1 MLSVLMIGAMRHGGF
16 LSWDDDLDIA
26 FNEA

>member
-1 MLSVLMIGAMRHGGF
+1 MRHGGF

>member
-1 MLSVLMIGAMRHGGF
+1 MIGAMRHGGF